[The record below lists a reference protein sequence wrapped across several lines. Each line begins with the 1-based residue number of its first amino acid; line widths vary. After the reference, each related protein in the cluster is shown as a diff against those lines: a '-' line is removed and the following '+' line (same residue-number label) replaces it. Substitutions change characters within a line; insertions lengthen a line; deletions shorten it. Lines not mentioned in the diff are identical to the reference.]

1 MKEPQQPQPISIN
14 VSTQPQIKPE
24 GGLDP
29 WQRYVSSPK
38 IDIPT
43 AAHRFLTGAVVGMF
57 SGSVL
62 LAAHAAF
69 YWFFALLV
77 PLAALL
83 MSRQLRGLGT
93 DLFVFGAIAGLIG
106 ALL

>member
-1 MKEPQQPQPISIN
+1 MTEKETQPISIN

-29 WQRYVSSPK
+29 WQRYVFAPK

-43 AAHRFLTGAVVGMF
+43 AAHRFLMGAVVGLF
-57 SGSVL
+57 SGAAL
-62 LAAHAAF
+62 LTAHAEF
-69 YWFFALLV
+69 YWFAALLF

-83 MSRQLRGLGT
+83 LIKDLQGLGT
-93 DLFVFGAIAGLIG
+93 NLFIFGAIAGLLG
-106 ALL
+106 AFL